1 MKKIFIL
8 YIFSLLFF
16 TGNILAS
23 STHLSIT
30 EVAPG
35 IFVHQGEHHD
45 VDEGYQGDICNI
57 GFIIGKDSVAVI
69 DSGGSLEIGKALKAS
84 IRERT
89 SLPIKYVIN
98 THVHL
103 DHIYGN
109 AVFVN
114 KNTKF
119 IGHSEL
125 PKAMKLRK
133 ELYERLNLE
142 YLNTPIKESI
152 QIPPSI
158 FIKVNESQI
167 FDLGERKIKISAYP
181 SAHTDNDITIEDL
194 KTGTLWAGDL
204 LFVERTPV
212 VDGDIHGIIKVI
224 DQLLSLKINLVIPGH
239 GTPTKKWRE
248 AFKKHRNYFITLRD
262 DIKNAISEDQGLQE
276 TIESAAQSESNK
288 WELFDVQNPRNVNQ
302 VYPQLE
308 WE

>member
-57 GFIIGKDSVAVI
+57 GFIVGKDSVAVI
-69 DSGGSLEIGKALKAS
+69 DSGGSIEIGKALKAS

-109 AVFVN
+109 AAVSY
-114 KNTKF
+114 T
-119 IGHSEL
+119 HL
-125 PKAMKLRK
+125 
-133 ELYERLNLE
+133 
-142 YLNTPIKESI
+142 
-152 QIPPSI
+152 
-158 FIKVNESQI
+158 
-167 FDLGERKIKISAYP
+167 
-181 SAHTDNDITIEDL
+181 
-194 KTGTLWAGDL
+194 TL
-204 LFVERTPV
+204 
-212 VDGDIHGIIKVI
+212 
-224 DQLLSLKINLVIPGH
+224 
-239 GTPTKKWRE
+239 PTK
-248 AFKKHRNYFITLRD
+248 A
-262 DIKNAISEDQGLQE
+262 
-276 TIESAAQSESNK
+276 
-288 WELFDVQNPRNVNQ
+288 
-302 VYPQLE
+302 
-308 WE
+308 